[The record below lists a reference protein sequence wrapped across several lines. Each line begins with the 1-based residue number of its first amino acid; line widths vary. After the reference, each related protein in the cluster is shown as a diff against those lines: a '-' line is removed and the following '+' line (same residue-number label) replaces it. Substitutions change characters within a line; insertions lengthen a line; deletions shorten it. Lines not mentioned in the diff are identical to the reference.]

1 MLPVESAAPADRLA
15 QQQQRRQQRQVRDGA
30 VHQLGGE
37 PPGDVGDG
45 QPDQRADPEP
55 DDHRQGP
62 GAAAGGPRGDQG
74 HRQRHRREQ
83 PGASVRLWGHRCLST
98 SVRHVTWELLSGSD
112 GATELA
118 VTRRAAELLKEQAPS
133 FDGSRPS
140 RVMAAKGCPCR
151 PPARR
156 FWMPARAGV
165 VCWSIDATPTTFAA
179 RTLPPMGDH
188 GQQVNSIQD
197 TVAVAPWPGPRQARG
212 RWARENATSD
222 STSSPAPGST
232 HQYRPVPQENQS
244 VTPAALTSGVSTT
257 DHAEADGVH
266 QPASGQQRRIQIEPR
281 RVMSRLILYGHVP
294 GRIHHRSG

>member
-98 SVRHVTWELLSGSD
+98 SVRQVTWELLRRLRWGD
-112 GATELA
+112 RAGRHAPC
-118 VTRRAAELLKEQAPS
+118 RRAAEGAGALVRRFATIQ
-133 FDGSRPS
+133 
-140 RVMAAKGCPCR
+140 VMAAKGCPCR

-179 RTLPPMGDH
+179 RTLPRWGITGSRSIPFKTRSPSLPGLAH
-188 GQQVNSIQD
+188 GRL
-197 TVAVAPWPGPRQARG
+197 AVGGRG
-212 RWARENATSD
+212 RTLPRTRRPHPLPAQLINTDPSRRRTS
-222 STSSPAPGST
+222 
-232 HQYRPVPQENQS
+232 Q
-244 VTPAALTSGVSTT
+244 
-257 DHAEADGVH
+257 
-266 QPASGQQRRIQIEPR
+266 
-281 RVMSRLILYGHVP
+281 
-294 GRIHHRSG
+294 